1 MSSSKTNYIRP
12 FARLSFRS
20 VHIIRFRFMNEDS
33 SYIIQDVYTSM
44 DGHKRNLVAQSA
56 PLPLGY
62 EYNSAFNQFRI
73 FPLSLSIN

>member
-1 MSSSKTNYIRP
+1 
-12 FARLSFRS
+12 
-20 VHIIRFRFMNEDS
+20 MNEDS